1 MATAGS
7 SIGPTTVTSAGP
19 VDGGQ
24 HMMGG
29 GPMGGGG
36 LGSGMPGL
44 VGGVMSQGYGGEH
57 PPHPHNYEVAAHY
70 FGGSDPARN
79 SSGKSSPTHT
89 PSCAHHN

>member
-1 MATAGS
+1 
-7 SIGPTTVTSAGP
+7 
-19 VDGGQ
+19 
-24 HMMGG
+24 
-29 GPMGGGG
+29 MGGGG